1 MKMKKLTKLLCLVLC
16 LALVLSLAACA
27 SNEQTSSD
35 ADTSS
40 DTSSDASTDT
50 STDTS
55 SDADTADGDKTLLLG
70 LIGPMTG
77 DYANYGTST
86 RDGAQI
92 AVDEINEAGGV
103 NGYTFKLDAQDS
115 QGDPDSAVSAYGM
128 LMDNGMDVSL
138 GCVLSG
144 EAQSVIT
151 AAVED
156 GILIVTPTSSAVA
169 CIQGNPN
176 AFRVCFNDAA
186 QGTAAADYI
195 ADNNLG
201 TKIAVFYQSDI
212 DYSAGLY
219 ETFQTEAA
227 ARGLEIVE
235 EQTFTAGSATDF
247 STQINAIRDS
257 GCDVVFLPIYAAEA
271 STFLTQAQGK
281 LDDVL
286 YFGVDGLDGI
296 QTKVSD
302 TSLIEGLM
310 MLTPFAADAQDEA
323 TQSFVEKY
331 LPIHDNIAPDQ
342 FAADGYDAVY
352 IVKAA
357 MEQCG
362 KTPEDAD
369 FNEAMVAAMYEITVE
384 GLTGT
389 MTWDENNEPNKPAK
403 AMVFV
408 DGVAQLF
415 AE

>member
-1 MKMKKLTKLLCLVLC
+1 MKKLTKLLCLVLC
-16 LALVLSLAACA
+16 LAMLFSLAACA
-27 SNEQTSSD
+27 SEEKTASEDTS
-35 ADTSS
+35 ADTSA
-40 DTSSDASTDT
+40 DTSTDDNADASTD
-50 STDTS
+50 
-55 SDADTADGDKTLLLG
+55 GEKTLLLG

-103 NGYTFKLDAQDS
+103 NGYTFVLDAQDS
-115 QGDPDSAVSAYGM
+115 QGDPDSAVSAYGK
-128 LMDNGMDVSL
+128 LMDSGMDVSL

-186 QGTAAADYI
+186 QGTASADYI
-195 ADNNLG
+195 ADNGLA
-201 TKIAVFYQSDI
+201 TKVAVFYQSDI

-219 ETFQTEAA
+219 ETFQAEAA
-227 ARGLEIVE
+227 NRGLEIVE
-235 EQTFTAGSATDF
+235 EQTFTAGSNTDF

-257 GCDVVFLPIYAAEA
+257 GCELVFLPIYAAEA
-271 STFLTQAQGK
+271 STFLTQAAGK
-281 LDDVL
+281 LDGVTF
-286 YFGVDGLDGI
+286 FGCDGLDGI
-296 QTKVSD
+296 QTKISD
-302 TSLIEGLM
+302 TSLIEGIM
-310 MLTPFAADAQDEA
+310 MLTPFAADAEDAA

-331 LPIHDNIAPDQ
+331 TPVHGTAPDQ

-403 AMVFV
+403 AMVFE
-408 DGVAQLF
+408 DGVAKLF

>member
-1 MKMKKLTKLLCLVLC
+1 MKKLTKLLCLVLC
-16 LALVLSLAACA
+16 LAMLFSLAACA
-27 SNEQTSSD
+27 SNEQTTSEDTS
-35 ADTSS
+35 ADTS
-40 DTSSDASTDT
+40 ADT
-50 STDTS
+50 STDA
-55 SDADTADGDKTLLLG
+55 ADDSAAAGTDGDKTVYLG

-103 NGYTFKLDAQDS
+103 NGYTFVLDAQDS
-115 QGDPDSAVSAYGM
+115 QGDPDSAVSAYGK
-128 LMDNGMDVSL
+128 LMDSGMDVSL

-362 KTPEDAD
+362 KTPADAD
-369 FNEAMVAAMYEITVE
+369 FNEAMVAAMYEITVD

-389 MTWDENNEPNKPAK
+389 MTWSATGEVSKTPTAVKIEN
-403 AMVFV
+403 
-408 DGVAQLF
+408 GVYVGM
-415 AE
+415 E

>member
-1 MKMKKLTKLLCLVLC
+1 MKKLTKLLSLVLC
-16 LALVLSLAACA
+16 LAMLFSLAACA
-27 SNEQTSSD
+27 SKDDTTT
-35 ADTSS
+35 DTSS
-40 DTSSDASTDT
+40 DTT
-50 STDTS
+50 
-55 SDADTADGDKTLLLG
+55 DTADTTSDGEKTVRLG

-77 DYANYGTST
+77 DNANYGTST

-103 NGYTFKLDAQDS
+103 NGYTFVLDTQDS
-115 QGDPDSAVSAYGM
+115 QGDPDSAVSAFGK
-128 LMDNGMDVSL
+128 LMDSGMNVSL

-169 CIQGNPN
+169 CIEGNPN

-186 QGTAAADYI
+186 QGTASADYI

-219 ETFQTEAA
+219 ETFAAEAA
-227 ARGLEIVE
+227 VKGLEIVE
-235 EQTFTAGSATDF
+235 EQTFTAGSNTDF

-257 GCDVVFLPIYAAEA
+257 GCELVFLPIYAAEA
-271 STFLTQAQGK
+271 ATFLTQAAGK
-281 LDDVL
+281 LDGVT
-286 YFGVDGLDGI
+286 YFGCDGLDGI
-296 QTKVSD
+296 QTKISD

-310 MLTPFAADAQDEA
+310 MLTPFAADAEDAA

-331 LPIHDNIAPDQ
+331 VPVHGTAPDQ

-362 KTPEDAD
+362 KTPADAD
-369 FNEAMVAAMYEITVE
+369 FNEAMVAAMYEITVD

-403 AMVFV
+403 AMVFH
-408 DGVAQLF
+408 DGVAELF

>member
-1 MKMKKLTKLLCLVLC
+1 MKKLTKLLSLVLC
-16 LALVLSLAACA
+16 LAMLFSLAACA
-27 SNEQTSSD
+27 SKDDTTT
-35 ADTSS
+35 DTSS
-40 DTSSDASTDT
+40 DTS
-50 STDTS
+50 
-55 SDADTADGDKTLLLG
+55 DTADTTDTTSDGEKTVRLG

-77 DYANYGTST
+77 DNANYGTST

-103 NGYTFKLDAQDS
+103 NGYTFVLDTQDS
-115 QGDPDSAVSAYGM
+115 QGDPDSAVSAYGK
-128 LMDNGMDVSL
+128 LMDSGMNVSL

-169 CIQGNPN
+169 CIEGNPN

-186 QGTAAADYI
+186 QGTASADYI

-219 ETFQTEAA
+219 ETFAAEAA
-227 ARGLEIVE
+227 VKGLEIVE
-235 EQTFTAGSATDF
+235 EQTFTAGSNTDF

-257 GCDVVFLPIYAAEA
+257 GCDLVFLPIYAAEA
-271 STFLTQAQGK
+271 ATFLTQAAGK
-281 LDDVL
+281 LDGVT
-286 YFGVDGLDGI
+286 YFGCDGLDGI
-296 QTKVSD
+296 QTKISD
-302 TSLIEGLM
+302 TSLIEGIM
-310 MLTPFAADAQDEA
+310 MLTPFAADAEDAA

-331 LPIHDNIAPDQ
+331 VPVHGTEPDQ

-362 KTPEDAD
+362 KTPADAD
-369 FNEAMVAAMYEITVE
+369 FNEAMVAAMYEITVD

-403 AMVFV
+403 AMVFH
-408 DGVAQLF
+408 DGVAELF

>member
-1 MKMKKLTKLLCLVLC
+1 MKKLTKLLSLVLC
-16 LALVLSLAACA
+16 LAMLFSLAACA
-27 SNEQTSSD
+27 SKDDTTT
-35 ADTSS
+35 DTSS
-40 DTSSDASTDT
+40 DTSDTTDT
-50 STDTS
+50 TS
-55 SDADTADGDKTLLLG
+55 DGEKTVRLG

-77 DYANYGTST
+77 DNANYGTST

-103 NGYTFKLDAQDS
+103 NGYTFVLDTQDS
-115 QGDPDSAVSAYGM
+115 QGDPDSAVSAYGK
-128 LMDNGMDVSL
+128 LMDSGMNVSL

-169 CIQGNPN
+169 CIEGNPN

-186 QGTAAADYI
+186 QGTASADYI

-219 ETFQTEAA
+219 ETFQAEAA
-227 ARGLEIVE
+227 NRGLEIVE
-235 EQTFTAGSATDF
+235 EQTFTAGSNTDF

-257 GCDVVFLPIYAAEA
+257 GCELVFLPIYAAEA
-271 STFLTQAQGK
+271 ATFLTQAAGK
-281 LDDVL
+281 LDGITF
-286 YFGVDGLDGI
+286 FGCDGMDGI

-310 MLTPFAADAQDEA
+310 MLTPFAADAEDAA

-331 LPIHDNIAPDQ
+331 VPVHGTEPDQ

-384 GLTGT
+384 GLTDT

>member
-1 MKMKKLTKLLCLVLC
+1 MKKLTKLLSLVLC
-16 LALVLSLAACA
+16 LAMLFSLAACA
-27 SNEQTSSD
+27 SKDDTTT
-35 ADTSS
+35 DTSS
-40 DTSSDASTDT
+40 DTT
-50 STDTS
+50 
-55 SDADTADGDKTLLLG
+55 DTADTTSDGEKTVRLG

-77 DYANYGTST
+77 DNANYGTST

-103 NGYTFKLDAQDS
+103 NGYTFVLDTQDS
-115 QGDPDSAVSAYGM
+115 QGDPDSAVSAYGK
-128 LMDNGMDVSL
+128 LMDSGMNVSL

-169 CIQGNPN
+169 CIEGNPN

-186 QGTAAADYI
+186 QGTASADYI

-219 ETFQTEAA
+219 ETFAAEAA
-227 ARGLEIVE
+227 AKGLEIVE
-235 EQTFTAGSATDF
+235 EQTFTAGSNTDF

-257 GCDVVFLPIYAAEA
+257 GCELVFLPIYAAEA
-271 STFLTQAQGK
+271 ATFLTQAAGK
-281 LDDVL
+281 LDGITF
-286 YFGVDGLDGI
+286 FGCDGMDGI

-310 MLTPFAADAQDEA
+310 MLTPFAADAEDAA

-331 LPIHDNIAPDQ
+331 VPVHGTEPDQ

-362 KTPEDAD
+362 KTPADAD
-369 FNEAMVAAMYEITVE
+369 FNEAMVAAMYEIQVE

-403 AMVFV
+403 AMVFH
-408 DGVAQLF
+408 DGVAELF

>member
-1 MKMKKLTKLLCLVLC
+1 MKKLTKLLSLVLC
-16 LALVLSLAACA
+16 LAMLFSLAACA
-27 SNEQTSSD
+27 SKDDTTT
-35 ADTSS
+35 DTSS
-40 DTSSDASTDT
+40 DTS
-50 STDTS
+50 
-55 SDADTADGDKTLLLG
+55 DTADTTDTTSDGEKTVRLG

-77 DYANYGTST
+77 DNANYGTST

-103 NGYTFKLDAQDS
+103 NGYTFVLDTQDS
-115 QGDPDSAVSAYGM
+115 QGDPDSAVSAYGK
-128 LMDNGMDVSL
+128 LMDSGMNVSL

-169 CIQGNPN
+169 CIEGNPN

-186 QGTAAADYI
+186 QGTASADYI

-219 ETFQTEAA
+219 ETFQAEAA
-227 ARGLEIVE
+227 NRGLEIVE
-235 EQTFTAGSATDF
+235 EQTFTAGSNTDF

-257 GCDVVFLPIYAAEA
+257 GCELVFLPIYAAEA
-271 STFLTQAQGK
+271 ATFLTQAAGK
-281 LDDVL
+281 LDGITF
-286 YFGVDGLDGI
+286 FGCDGMDGI

-310 MLTPFAADAQDEA
+310 MLTPFAADAEDAA

-331 LPIHDNIAPDQ
+331 VPVHGTEPDQ

-362 KTPEDAD
+362 KTPADAD
-369 FNEAMVAAMYEITVE
+369 FNEAMVAAMYEIQVE

-403 AMVFV
+403 AMVFH
-408 DGVAQLF
+408 DGVAKLF

>member
-1 MKMKKLTKLLCLVLC
+1 MKKLTKLLSLVLC
-16 LALVLSLAACA
+16 LAMLFSLAACA
-27 SNEQTSSD
+27 SKDDTTT
-35 ADTSS
+35 DTSS
-40 DTSSDASTDT
+40 DTT
-50 STDTS
+50 
-55 SDADTADGDKTLLLG
+55 DTADTTSDGEKTVRLG

-77 DYANYGTST
+77 DNANYGTST

-103 NGYTFKLDAQDS
+103 NGYTFVLDTQDS
-115 QGDPDSAVSAYGM
+115 QGDPDSAVSAYGK
-128 LMDNGMDVSL
+128 LMDSGMNVSL

-169 CIQGNPN
+169 CIEGNPN

-186 QGTAAADYI
+186 QGTASADYI

-219 ETFQTEAA
+219 ETFQAEAA
-227 ARGLEIVE
+227 NRGLEIVE
-235 EQTFTAGSATDF
+235 EQTFTAGSNTDF

-257 GCDVVFLPIYAAEA
+257 GCELVFLPIYAAEA
-271 STFLTQAQGK
+271 ATFLTQAAGK
-281 LDDVL
+281 LDGITF
-286 YFGVDGLDGI
+286 FGCDGMDGI

-310 MLTPFAADAQDEA
+310 MLTPFAADAEDAA

-331 LPIHDNIAPDQ
+331 TPVHGTAPDQ

-384 GLTGT
+384 GLTDT

>member
-1 MKMKKLTKLLCLVLC
+1 MKKLTKLLSLVLC
-16 LALVLSLAACA
+16 LAMLFSLAACA
-27 SNEQTSSD
+27 SKDDTTT
-35 ADTSS
+35 DTSS
-40 DTSSDASTDT
+40 DTS
-50 STDTS
+50 
-55 SDADTADGDKTLLLG
+55 DTADTTDTTSDGEKTVRLG

-77 DYANYGTST
+77 DNANYGTST

-103 NGYTFKLDAQDS
+103 NGYTFVLDTQDS
-115 QGDPDSAVSAYGM
+115 QGDPDSAVSAYGK
-128 LMDNGMDVSL
+128 LMDSGMNVSL

-169 CIQGNPN
+169 CIEGNPN

-186 QGTAAADYI
+186 QGTASADYI

-219 ETFQTEAA
+219 ETFAAEAA
-227 ARGLEIVE
+227 VKGLEIVE
-235 EQTFTAGSATDF
+235 EQTFTAGSNTDF

-257 GCDVVFLPIYAAEA
+257 GCDLVFLPIYAAEA
-271 STFLTQAQGK
+271 ATFLTQAAGK
-281 LDDVL
+281 LDGVT
-286 YFGVDGLDGI
+286 YFGCDGLDGI
-296 QTKVSD
+296 QTKISD

-310 MLTPFAADAQDEA
+310 MLTPFAADAEDAA

-331 LPIHDNIAPDQ
+331 VPVHGTAPDQ

-362 KTPEDAD
+362 KTPADAD
-369 FNEAMVAAMYEITVE
+369 FNEAMVAAMYEITVD

-403 AMVFV
+403 AMVFH
-408 DGVAQLF
+408 DGVAELF

>member
-1 MKMKKLTKLLCLVLC
+1 MKKLTKLLSLVLC
-16 LALVLSLAACA
+16 LAMLFSLAACA
-27 SNEQTSSD
+27 SKDDTTT
-35 ADTSS
+35 DTSS
-40 DTSSDASTDT
+40 DTSDTTDT
-50 STDTS
+50 TS
-55 SDADTADGDKTLLLG
+55 DGEKTVRLG

-77 DYANYGTST
+77 DNANYGTST

-115 QGDPDSAVSAYGM
+115 QGDPDSAVSAYGK
-128 LMDNGMDVSL
+128 LMDSGMNVSL

-169 CIQGNPN
+169 CIEGNPN

-186 QGTAAADYI
+186 QGTASADYI

-219 ETFQTEAA
+219 ETFQAEAA
-227 ARGLEIVE
+227 NRGLEIVE
-235 EQTFTAGSATDF
+235 EQTFTAGSNTDF

-257 GCDVVFLPIYAAEA
+257 GCELVFLPIYAAEA
-271 STFLTQAQGK
+271 ATFLTQAAGK
-281 LDDVL
+281 LDGITF
-286 YFGVDGLDGI
+286 FGCDGMDGI

-310 MLTPFAADAQDEA
+310 MLTPFAADAEDAA

-331 LPIHDNIAPDQ
+331 VPVHGTEPDQ

-362 KTPEDAD
+362 KTPADAD
-369 FNEAMVAAMYEITVE
+369 FNEAMVAAMYEITVD

-403 AMVFV
+403 AMVFEN
-408 DGVAQLF
+408 GVAKLF

>member
-1 MKMKKLTKLLCLVLC
+1 MKKLTKLLSLVLC
-16 LALVLSLAACA
+16 LAMLFSLAACA
-27 SNEQTSSD
+27 SKDDTTT
-35 ADTSS
+35 DTSS
-40 DTSSDASTDT
+40 DTS
-50 STDTS
+50 
-55 SDADTADGDKTLLLG
+55 DTADTTDTTSDGEKTVRLG

-77 DYANYGTST
+77 DNANYGTST

-103 NGYTFKLDAQDS
+103 NGYTFVLDTQDS
-115 QGDPDSAVSAYGM
+115 QGDPDSAVSAYGK
-128 LMDNGMDVSL
+128 LMDSGMNVSL

-169 CIQGNPN
+169 CIEGNPN

-186 QGTAAADYI
+186 QGTASADYI

-219 ETFQTEAA
+219 ETFAAEAA
-227 ARGLEIVE
+227 VKGLEIVE
-235 EQTFTAGSATDF
+235 EQTFTAGSNTDF

-257 GCDVVFLPIYAAEA
+257 GCDLVFLPIYAAEA
-271 STFLTQAQGK
+271 ATFLTQAAGK
-281 LDDVL
+281 LDGVT
-286 YFGVDGLDGI
+286 YFGCDGLDGI
-296 QTKVSD
+296 QTKISD
-302 TSLIEGLM
+302 TSMIEGLM
-310 MLTPFAADAQDEA
+310 MLTPFAADAEDEA

-331 LPIHDNIAPDQ
+331 TPVHGTAPDQ

-362 KTPEDAD
+362 KTPADAD
-369 FNEAMVAAMYEITVE
+369 FNEAMVAAMYEITVD

-403 AMVFV
+403 AMVFR
-408 DGVAQLF
+408 DGVAELF

>member
-1 MKMKKLTKLLCLVLC
+1 MKKLTKLLSLVLC
-16 LALVLSLAACA
+16 LAMLFSLAACA
-27 SNEQTSSD
+27 SKDDTTT
-35 ADTSS
+35 DTSS
-40 DTSSDASTDT
+40 DTS
-50 STDTS
+50 
-55 SDADTADGDKTLLLG
+55 DTADTTDTTSDGEKTVRLG

-77 DYANYGTST
+77 DNANYGTST

-103 NGYTFKLDAQDS
+103 NGYTFVLDTQDS
-115 QGDPDSAVSAYGM
+115 QGDPDSAVSAYGK
-128 LMDNGMDVSL
+128 LMDSGMNVSL

-169 CIQGNPN
+169 CIEGNPN

-186 QGTAAADYI
+186 QGTASADYI

-219 ETFQTEAA
+219 ETFAAEAA
-227 ARGLEIVE
+227 VKGLEIVE
-235 EQTFTAGSATDF
+235 EQTFTAGSNTDF

-257 GCDVVFLPIYAAEA
+257 GCDLVFLPIYAAEA
-271 STFLTQAQGK
+271 ATFLTQAAGK
-281 LDDVL
+281 LDGVT
-286 YFGVDGLDGI
+286 YFGCDGLDGI
-296 QTKVSD
+296 QTKISD

-310 MLTPFAADAQDEA
+310 MLTPFAADAEDAA

-331 LPIHDNIAPDQ
+331 VPVHGTAPDQ

-362 KTPEDAD
+362 KTPADAD
-369 FNEAMVAAMYEITVE
+369 FNEAMVAAMYEITVD

-403 AMVFV
+403 AMVFE
-408 DGVAQLF
+408 DGVAKLF

>member
-1 MKMKKLTKLLCLVLC
+1 MKKLTKLLSLVLC
-16 LALVLSLAACA
+16 LAMLFSLAACA
-27 SNEQTSSD
+27 SKDDTTT
-35 ADTSS
+35 DTSS
-40 DTSSDASTDT
+40 DTSDTTDT
-50 STDTS
+50 TS
-55 SDADTADGDKTLLLG
+55 DGEKTVRLG

-77 DYANYGTST
+77 DNANYGTST

-103 NGYTFKLDAQDS
+103 NGYTFVLDTQDS
-115 QGDPDSAVSAYGM
+115 QGDPDSAVSAYGK
-128 LMDNGMDVSL
+128 LMDSGMNVSL

-169 CIQGNPN
+169 CIEGNPN

-186 QGTAAADYI
+186 QGTASADYI

-219 ETFQTEAA
+219 ETFQAEAA
-227 ARGLEIVE
+227 NRGLEIVE
-235 EQTFTAGSATDF
+235 EQTFTAGSNTDF

-257 GCDVVFLPIYAAEA
+257 GCELVFLPIYAAEA
-271 STFLTQAQGK
+271 ATFLTQAAGK
-281 LDDVL
+281 LDGITF
-286 YFGVDGLDGI
+286 FGCDGMDGI

-310 MLTPFAADAQDEA
+310 MLTPFAADAEDAA

-331 LPIHDNIAPDQ
+331 VPVHGTEPDQ

-362 KTPEDAD
+362 KTPADAD
-369 FNEAMVAAMYEITVE
+369 FNEAMVAAMYEITVD

-403 AMVFV
+403 AMVFH
-408 DGVAQLF
+408 DGVAELF

>member
-1 MKMKKLTKLLCLVLC
+1 MKKLTKLLSLVLC
-16 LALVLSLAACA
+16 LAMLFSLAACA
-27 SNEQTSSD
+27 SKDDTTT
-35 ADTSS
+35 DTSS
-40 DTSSDASTDT
+40 DTS
-50 STDTS
+50 
-55 SDADTADGDKTLLLG
+55 DTADTTDTTSDGEKTVRLG

-77 DYANYGTST
+77 DNANYGTST

-103 NGYTFKLDAQDS
+103 NGYTFVLDTQDS
-115 QGDPDSAVSAYGM
+115 QGDPDSAVSAYGK
-128 LMDNGMDVSL
+128 LMDSGMNVSL

-169 CIQGNPN
+169 CIEGNPN

-186 QGTAAADYI
+186 QGTASADYI

-219 ETFQTEAA
+219 ETFAAEAA
-227 ARGLEIVE
+227 VKGLEIVE
-235 EQTFTAGSATDF
+235 EQTFTAGSNTDF

-257 GCDVVFLPIYAAEA
+257 GCELVFLPIYAAEA
-271 STFLTQAQGK
+271 STFLTQAAGK
-281 LDDVL
+281 LDGVTF
-286 YFGVDGLDGI
+286 FGCDGLDGI
-296 QTKVSD
+296 QTKISD
-302 TSLIEGLM
+302 TSLIEGIM
-310 MLTPFAADAQDEA
+310 MLTPFAADAEDAA

-331 LPIHDNIAPDQ
+331 VPVHGTEPDQ

-362 KTPEDAD
+362 KTPADAD
-369 FNEAMVAAMYEITVE
+369 FNEAMVAAMYEITVD

-389 MTWDENNEPNKPAK
+389 MTWDDNNEPNKPAK
-403 AMVFV
+403 AMVFH
-408 DGVAQLF
+408 DGVAELF

>member
-1 MKMKKLTKLLCLVLC
+1 MKKLTKLLSLVLC
-16 LALVLSLAACA
+16 LAMLFSLAACA
-27 SNEQTSSD
+27 SKDDTTT
-35 ADTSS
+35 DTSS
-40 DTSSDASTDT
+40 DTT
-50 STDTS
+50 
-55 SDADTADGDKTLLLG
+55 DTADTTSDGEKTVRLG

-77 DYANYGTST
+77 DNANYGTST

-103 NGYTFKLDAQDS
+103 NGYTFVLDTQDS
-115 QGDPDSAVSAYGM
+115 QGDPDSAVSAYGK
-128 LMDNGMDVSL
+128 LMDSGMNVSL

-169 CIQGNPN
+169 CIEGNPN

-186 QGTAAADYI
+186 QGTASADYI

-219 ETFQTEAA
+219 ETFQAEAA
-227 ARGLEIVE
+227 NRGLEIVE
-235 EQTFTAGSATDF
+235 EQTFTAGSNTDF

-257 GCDVVFLPIYAAEA
+257 GCELVFLPIYAAEA
-271 STFLTQAQGK
+271 ATFLTQAAGK
-281 LDDVL
+281 LDGVT
-286 YFGVDGLDGI
+286 YFGCDGLDGI
-296 QTKVSD
+296 QTKISD
-302 TSLIEGLM
+302 TSLIEGIM
-310 MLTPFAADAQDEA
+310 MLTPFAADAEDAA

-331 LPIHDNIAPDQ
+331 VPVHGTEPDQ

-362 KTPEDAD
+362 KTPADAD
-369 FNEAMVAAMYEITVE
+369 FNEAMVAAMYEIQVE

-403 AMVFV
+403 AMVFH
-408 DGVAQLF
+408 DGVAELF

>member
-1 MKMKKLTKLLCLVLC
+1 MKKLTKLLSLVLC
-16 LALVLSLAACA
+16 LAMLFSLAACA
-27 SNEQTSSD
+27 SKDDTTT
-35 ADTSS
+35 DTSS
-40 DTSSDASTDT
+40 DTS
-50 STDTS
+50 
-55 SDADTADGDKTLLLG
+55 DTADTTSDGEKTVRLG

-77 DYANYGTST
+77 DNANYGTST

-103 NGYTFKLDAQDS
+103 NGYTFVLDTQDS
-115 QGDPDSAVSAYGM
+115 QGDPDSAVSAYGK
-128 LMDNGMDVSL
+128 LMDSGMNVSL

-169 CIQGNPN
+169 CIEGNPN

-186 QGTAAADYI
+186 QGTASADYI

-219 ETFQTEAA
+219 ETFQAEAA
-227 ARGLEIVE
+227 NRGLEIVE
-235 EQTFTAGSATDF
+235 EQTFTAGSNTDF

-257 GCDVVFLPIYAAEA
+257 GCELVFLPIYAAEA
-271 STFLTQAQGK
+271 ATFLTQAAGK
-281 LDDVL
+281 LDGVTF
-286 YFGVDGLDGI
+286 FGCDGMDGI

-310 MLTPFAADAQDEA
+310 MLTPFAADAEDAA

-331 LPIHDNIAPDQ
+331 VPVHGTEPDQ

-362 KTPEDAD
+362 KTPADAD
-369 FNEAMVAAMYEITVE
+369 FNEAMVAAMYEITVD

-389 MTWDENNEPNKPAK
+389 MTWDDNNEPNKPAK
-403 AMVFV
+403 AMVFH
-408 DGVAQLF
+408 DGVAELF

>member
-1 MKMKKLTKLLCLVLC
+1 MKKLTKLLSLVLC
-16 LALVLSLAACA
+16 LAMLFSLAACA
-27 SNEQTSSD
+27 SKDDTTT
-35 ADTSS
+35 DTSS
-40 DTSSDASTDT
+40 DTT
-50 STDTS
+50 
-55 SDADTADGDKTLLLG
+55 DTADTTSDGEKTVRLG

-77 DYANYGTST
+77 DNANYGTST

-103 NGYTFKLDAQDS
+103 NGYTFVLDTQDS
-115 QGDPDSAVSAYGM
+115 QGDPDSAVSAYGK
-128 LMDNGMDVSL
+128 LMDSGMNVSL

-169 CIQGNPN
+169 CIEGNPN

-186 QGTAAADYI
+186 QGTASADYI

-219 ETFQTEAA
+219 ETFAAEAA
-227 ARGLEIVE
+227 VKGLEIVE
-235 EQTFTAGSATDF
+235 EQTFTAGSNTDF

-257 GCDVVFLPIYAAEA
+257 GCDLVFLPIYAAEA
-271 STFLTQAQGK
+271 ATFLTQAAGK
-281 LDDVL
+281 LDGVT
-286 YFGVDGLDGI
+286 YFGCDGLDGI
-296 QTKVSD
+296 QTKISD
-302 TSLIEGLM
+302 TSMIEGLM
-310 MLTPFAADAQDEA
+310 MLTPFAADAEDAA

-331 LPIHDNIAPDQ
+331 VPVHGTAPDQ

-362 KTPEDAD
+362 KTPADAD
-369 FNEAMVAAMYEITVE
+369 FNEAMVAAMYEITVD

-403 AMVFV
+403 AMVFH
-408 DGVAQLF
+408 DGVAELF

>member
-1 MKMKKLTKLLCLVLC
+1 MKKLTKLLSLVLC
-16 LALVLSLAACA
+16 LAMLFSLAACA
-27 SNEQTSSD
+27 SKDDTTT
-35 ADTSS
+35 DTSS
-40 DTSSDASTDT
+40 DTSDTTDT
-50 STDTS
+50 TS
-55 SDADTADGDKTLLLG
+55 DGEKTVRLG

-77 DYANYGTST
+77 DNANYGTST

-103 NGYTFKLDAQDS
+103 NGYTFVLDTQDS
-115 QGDPDSAVSAYGM
+115 QGDPDSAVSAYGK
-128 LMDNGMDVSL
+128 LMDSGMNVSL

-169 CIQGNPN
+169 CIEGNPN

-186 QGTAAADYI
+186 QGTVSADYI

-219 ETFQTEAA
+219 ETFQAEAA
-227 ARGLEIVE
+227 NRGLEIVE
-235 EQTFTAGSATDF
+235 EQTFTAGSNTDF

-257 GCDVVFLPIYAAEA
+257 GCELVFLPIYAAEA
-271 STFLTQAQGK
+271 ATFLTQAAGK
-281 LDDVL
+281 LDGITF
-286 YFGVDGLDGI
+286 FGCDGMDGI

-310 MLTPFAADAQDEA
+310 MLTPFAADAEDAA

-331 LPIHDNIAPDQ
+331 VPVHGTEPDQ

-362 KTPEDAD
+362 KTPADAD
-369 FNEAMVAAMYEITVE
+369 FNEAMVAAMYEITVD

-403 AMVFV
+403 AMVFH
-408 DGVAQLF
+408 DGVAELF

>member
-1 MKMKKLTKLLCLVLC
+1 MKKLTKLLSLVLC
-16 LALVLSLAACA
+16 LAMLFSLAACA
-27 SNEQTSSD
+27 SKDDTTT
-35 ADTSS
+35 DTSS
-40 DTSSDASTDT
+40 DTT
-50 STDTS
+50 
-55 SDADTADGDKTLLLG
+55 DTADTTSDGEKTVRLG

-77 DYANYGTST
+77 DNANYGTST

-103 NGYTFKLDAQDS
+103 NGYTFVLDTQDS
-115 QGDPDSAVSAYGM
+115 QGDPDSAVSAYGK
-128 LMDNGMDVSL
+128 LMDSGMNVSL

-169 CIQGNPN
+169 CIEGNPN

-186 QGTAAADYI
+186 QGTASADYI

-219 ETFQTEAA
+219 ETFQAEAA
-227 ARGLEIVE
+227 NRGLEIVE
-235 EQTFTAGSATDF
+235 EQTFTAGSNTDF

-257 GCDVVFLPIYAAEA
+257 GCELVFLPIYAAEA
-271 STFLTQAQGK
+271 ATFLTQAAGK
-281 LDDVL
+281 LDGVTF
-286 YFGVDGLDGI
+286 FGCDGMDGI

-310 MLTPFAADAQDEA
+310 MLTPFAADAEDAA

-331 LPIHDNIAPDQ
+331 VPVHGTEPDQ

-362 KTPEDAD
+362 KTPADAD
-369 FNEAMVAAMYEITVE
+369 FNEAMVAAMYEITVD

-389 MTWDENNEPNKPAK
+389 MTWDDNNEPNKPAK
-403 AMVFV
+403 AMVFH
-408 DGVAQLF
+408 DGVAELF

>member
-1 MKMKKLTKLLCLVLC
+1 MKKLTKLLSLVLC
-16 LALVLSLAACA
+16 LAMLFSLAACA
-27 SNEQTSSD
+27 SKDDTTT
-35 ADTSS
+35 DTSS
-40 DTSSDASTDT
+40 DTT
-50 STDTS
+50 
-55 SDADTADGDKTLLLG
+55 DTADTTSDGEKTVRLG

-77 DYANYGTST
+77 DNANYGTST

-103 NGYTFKLDAQDS
+103 NGYTFVLDTQDS
-115 QGDPDSAVSAYGM
+115 QGDPDSAVSAYGK
-128 LMDNGMDVSL
+128 LMDSGMNVSL

-169 CIQGNPN
+169 CIEGNPN

-186 QGTAAADYI
+186 QGTASADYI

-219 ETFQTEAA
+219 ETFQAEAA
-227 ARGLEIVE
+227 NRGLEIVE
-235 EQTFTAGSATDF
+235 EQTFTAGSNTDF

-257 GCDVVFLPIYAAEA
+257 GCELVFLPIYAAEA
-271 STFLTQAQGK
+271 ATFLTQAAGK
-281 LDDVL
+281 LDGITF
-286 YFGVDGLDGI
+286 FGCDGMDGI

-310 MLTPFAADAQDEA
+310 MLTPFAADAEDAA

-331 LPIHDNIAPDQ
+331 TPVHGTAPDQ

-389 MTWDENNEPNKPAK
+389 MTWDENNEPNKPTK
-403 AMVFV
+403 VMVFK
-408 DGVAQLF
+408 DGAAQLF
-415 AE
+415 GE

>member
-1 MKMKKLTKLLCLVLC
+1 MKKLTKLLSLVLC
-16 LALVLSLAACA
+16 LAMLFSLAACA
-27 SNEQTSSD
+27 SKDDTTT
-35 ADTSS
+35 DTSS
-40 DTSSDASTDT
+40 DTT
-50 STDTS
+50 
-55 SDADTADGDKTLLLG
+55 DTADTTSDGEKTVRLG

-77 DYANYGTST
+77 DNANYGTST

-103 NGYTFKLDAQDS
+103 NGYTFVLDTQDS
-115 QGDPDSAVSAYGM
+115 QGDPDSAVSAYGK
-128 LMDNGMDVSL
+128 LMDSGMNVSL

-169 CIQGNPN
+169 CIEGNPN

-186 QGTAAADYI
+186 QGTASADYI

-219 ETFQTEAA
+219 ETFQAEAA
-227 ARGLEIVE
+227 NRGLEIVE
-235 EQTFTAGSATDF
+235 EQTFTAGSNTDF

-257 GCDVVFLPIYAAEA
+257 GCELVFLPIYAAEA
-271 STFLTQAQGK
+271 ATFLTQAAGK
-281 LDDVL
+281 LDGITF
-286 YFGVDGLDGI
+286 FGCDGMDGI

-310 MLTPFAADAQDEA
+310 MLTPFAADAEDAA

-331 LPIHDNIAPDQ
+331 VPVHGTEPDQ

-362 KTPEDAD
+362 KTPADAD

-403 AMVFV
+403 AMVFH
-408 DGVAQLF
+408 DGVAKLF

>member
-1 MKMKKLTKLLCLVLC
+1 MKKLTKLLSLVLC
-16 LALVLSLAACA
+16 LAMLFSLAACA
-27 SNEQTSSD
+27 SKDDTTT
-35 ADTSS
+35 DTSS
-40 DTSSDASTDT
+40 DTS
-50 STDTS
+50 
-55 SDADTADGDKTLLLG
+55 DTADTTDTTSDGEKTVRLG

-77 DYANYGTST
+77 DNANYGTST

-103 NGYTFKLDAQDS
+103 NGYTFVLDTQDS
-115 QGDPDSAVSAYGM
+115 QGDPDSAVSAYGK
-128 LMDNGMDVSL
+128 LMDSGMNVSL

-169 CIQGNPN
+169 CIEGNPN

-186 QGTAAADYI
+186 QGTASADYI

-219 ETFQTEAA
+219 ETFQAEAA
-227 ARGLEIVE
+227 NRGLEIVE
-235 EQTFTAGSATDF
+235 EQTFTAGSNTDF

-257 GCDVVFLPIYAAEA
+257 GCELVFLPIYAAEA
-271 STFLTQAQGK
+271 ATFLTQAAGK
-281 LDDVL
+281 LDGITF
-286 YFGVDGLDGI
+286 FGCDGMDGI

-310 MLTPFAADAQDEA
+310 MLTPFAADAEDAA

-331 LPIHDNIAPDQ
+331 VPVHGTEPDQ

-362 KTPEDAD
+362 KTPADAD
-369 FNEAMVAAMYEITVE
+369 FNEAMVAAMYEITVD

-403 AMVFV
+403 AMVFH
-408 DGVAQLF
+408 DGVAKLF

>member
-1 MKMKKLTKLLCLVLC
+1 MKKLTKLLSLVLC
-16 LALVLSLAACA
+16 LAMLFSLAACA
-27 SNEQTSSD
+27 SKDDTTT
-35 ADTSS
+35 DTSS
-40 DTSSDASTDT
+40 DTS
-50 STDTS
+50 
-55 SDADTADGDKTLLLG
+55 DTADTTDTTSDGEKTVRLG

-77 DYANYGTST
+77 DNANYGTST

-103 NGYTFKLDAQDS
+103 NGYTFVLDTQDS
-115 QGDPDSAVSAYGM
+115 QGDPDSAVSAYGK
-128 LMDNGMDVSL
+128 LMDSGMNVSL

-169 CIQGNPN
+169 CIEGNPN

-186 QGTAAADYI
+186 QGTASADYI

-219 ETFQTEAA
+219 ETFQAEAA
-227 ARGLEIVE
+227 NRGLEIVE
-235 EQTFTAGSATDF
+235 EQTFTAGSNTDF

-257 GCDVVFLPIYAAEA
+257 GCELVFLPIYAAEA
-271 STFLTQAQGK
+271 ATFLTQAAGK
-281 LDDVL
+281 LDGITF
-286 YFGVDGLDGI
+286 FGCDGMDGI

-310 MLTPFAADAQDEA
+310 MLTPFAADAEDAA

-331 LPIHDNIAPDQ
+331 VPVHGTEPDQ

-362 KTPEDAD
+362 KTPADAD
-369 FNEAMVAAMYEITVE
+369 FNEAMVAAMYEITVD

-403 AMVFV
+403 AMVFH
-408 DGVAQLF
+408 DGVAELF

>member
-1 MKMKKLTKLLCLVLC
+1 MKKLTKLLCLVLC

-40 DTSSDASTDT
+40 DTSSDASTDS

-55 SDADTADGDKTLLLG
+55 ADTTDGDKTLLLG

-151 AAVED
+151 AALED
-156 GILIVTPTSSAVA
+156 GILIVTPTSSAKA
-169 CIQGNPN
+169 CIEGNPN
-176 AFRVCFNDAA
+176 AFRVCFNDPA
-186 QGTAAADYI
+186 QGTASADYI
-195 ADNNLG
+195 ADNGLA
-201 TKIAVFYQSDI
+201 TKVAVFYQSDI

-219 ETFQTEAA
+219 ETFAAEAA
-227 ARGLEIVE
+227 VKGIEIVE
-235 EQTFTAGSATDF
+235 EQTFTAGSNTDF

-257 GCDVVFLPIYAAEA
+257 GCELVFLPIYAAEA
-271 STFLTQAQGK
+271 STFLTQAAGK
-281 LDDVL
+281 LDGVTF
-286 YFGVDGLDGI
+286 FGCDGLDGI
-296 QTKVSD
+296 QTKISD

-310 MLTPFAADAQDEA
+310 MLTPFAADAEDEA

-331 LPIHDNIAPDQ
+331 TPVHGTAPDQ

>member
-1 MKMKKLTKLLCLVLC
+1 MKKLTKLLSLVLC
-16 LALVLSLAACA
+16 LAMLFSLAACA
-27 SNEQTSSD
+27 SKDDTTT
-35 ADTSS
+35 DTSS
-40 DTSSDASTDT
+40 DTS
-50 STDTS
+50 
-55 SDADTADGDKTLLLG
+55 DTADTTDTTSDGEKTVRLG

-77 DYANYGTST
+77 DNANYGTST

-103 NGYTFKLDAQDS
+103 NGYTFVLDTQDS
-115 QGDPDSAVSAYGM
+115 QGDPDSAVSAYGK
-128 LMDNGMDVSL
+128 LMDSGMNVSL

-169 CIQGNPN
+169 CIEGNPN

-186 QGTAAADYI
+186 QGTASADYI

-219 ETFQTEAA
+219 ETFAAEAA
-227 ARGLEIVE
+227 VKGLEIVE
-235 EQTFTAGSATDF
+235 EQTFTAGSNTDF

-257 GCDVVFLPIYAAEA
+257 GCELVFLPIYAAEA
-271 STFLTQAQGK
+271 ATFLTQAAGK
-281 LDDVL
+281 LDGVT
-286 YFGVDGLDGI
+286 YFGCDGLDGI
-296 QTKVSD
+296 QTKISD

-310 MLTPFAADAQDEA
+310 MLTPFAADAEDEA

-331 LPIHDNIAPDQ
+331 VPVHGTAPDQ

-362 KTPEDAD
+362 KTPADAD
-369 FNEAMVAAMYEITVE
+369 FNEAMVAAMYEITVD

-403 AMVFV
+403 AMVFH
-408 DGVAQLF
+408 DGVAELF